1 MFRLIE
7 YQVVHQSKLKYAL
20 PIVLVIIT
28 ALLSPL
34 TVNAAPGG
42 LMVQTK
48 ITSLLAPNPKMG
60 QLPAGI
66 TWNLSVQTSLI
77 NTPIVASIHQGSC
90 TGNQILALSSQN
102 TNGSGYVDWGA
113 HWFHKDVNGNPAP
126 TAIPTD
132 GSWFLN
138 LQNTASGEK
147 PSIACLPIQTQTPD
161 YWEVV
166 NYSTNVRA
174 HAMVQT
180 KITTSLAP
188 NPQTSQSPAGIT
200 WDLGVQTSLIN
211 VPVVAHIH
219 QGSCTGNQI
228 LALPSQNTNGSGYVD
243 WGPHWFQNDVN
254 GNPIPTAIP
263 TDGSWFLDLQDTAS
277 GDNPSIACIPI
288 QTQTPG
294 YWAVGNDGTNNYTHA
309 MVQTKITTSLAPNPQ
324 TSQSPAGIT
333 WDLSVQTSLINAPV
347 IAHVHQGSC
356 TGNQILALPSQNTDG
371 SGYVD
376 WGPHWFQNDVNGNPI
391 PTAIPTDGS
400 WFLNIQDTASGDN
413 PSIAC
418 IPIQTQTPGYWR
430 VVDYGTNTSTNVM
443 VQTTIKSSLAPNPQ
457 TSQSPA
463 GITWNLRVQT
473 SLIKAP
479 VVASIHQGNCWGNK
493 ILALPPQNTDGSGYV
508 DWGSHWFQNDVN
520 NNPVPTAIPTD
531 GSWFLKLQDT
541 ALLIYSPIACIP
553 IQTQTP
559 GHWAVGNYGMSNYV

>member
-7 YQVVHQSKLKYAL
+7 YQVVRQSKLRHAL
-20 PIVLVIIT
+20 PIVLVIIA
-28 ALLSPL
+28 ALFSPL

-48 ITSLLAPNPKMG
+48 ITSLLAPNPKMS

-77 NTPIVASIHQGSC
+77 NTPVVASIHQGSC
-90 TGNQILALSSQN
+90 TGNKILALPSQN

-113 HWFHKDVNGNPAP
+113 HWFHNEVNGNPAP

-138 LQNTASGEK
+138 LQDTISGNN

-166 NYSTNVRA
+166 NYSTNIRA

-180 KITTSLAP
+180 KITTSLTP

-211 VPVVAHIH
+211 VPVVAYIH
-219 QGSCTGNQI
+219 QGSCTGNKI
-228 LALPSQNTNGSGYVD
+228 LALPSQNTNGSGYVDWGPHWFQNDVNSNPIPTAIPTDGSWFLDLQDTASGDNPSIACLPIQTQTPGYWAVGNYGTNTNTHAMVQTQITTSLAPNPQTSQSPAGITWDLSVQTSLINAPVIAHVHQGSCTGNKILALPSQNTDGSGYVD

-277 GDNPSIACIPI
+277 GDNPSIAC
-288 QTQTPG
+288 
-294 YWAVGNDGTNNYTHA
+294 
-309 MVQTKITTSLAPNPQ
+309 L
-324 TSQSPAGIT
+324 
-333 WDLSVQTSLINAPV
+333 
-347 IAHVHQGSC
+347 
-356 TGNQILALPSQNTDG
+356 
-371 SGYVD
+371 
-376 WGPHWFQNDVNGNPI
+376 
-391 PTAIPTDGS
+391 
-400 WFLNIQDTASGDN
+400 
-413 PSIAC
+413 
-418 IPIQTQTPGYWR
+418 PIQTQTPGYWR

-443 VQTTIKSSLAPNPQ
+443 VQATIKSSLAPNPQ

-520 NNPVPTAIPTD
+520 GNPVPTAIPTD
-531 GSWFLKLQDT
+531 GSWFLRLQDT